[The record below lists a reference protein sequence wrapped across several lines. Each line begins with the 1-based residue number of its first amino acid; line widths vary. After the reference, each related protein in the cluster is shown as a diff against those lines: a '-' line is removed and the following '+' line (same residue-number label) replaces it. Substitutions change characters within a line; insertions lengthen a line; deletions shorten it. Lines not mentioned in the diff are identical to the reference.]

1 MTMTMTMTKMMILM
15 LSSMCLM
22 QQLVSCWRLGDSRW
36 KIRLEHTCLR
46 CTAVAPSSSTVRAP
60 DSGAAM
66 QIEKVNLSIGNNDI
80 ISDINWTIMPKERW
94 ALVGKNGAG
103 EVARCC
109 QLPEYVLR

>member
-1 MTMTMTMTKMMILM
+1 MMILMTMTMLM
-15 LSSMCLM
+15 LTSMCLM
-22 QQLVSCWRLGDSRW
+22 QLVSCWRLGDTCW
-36 KIRLEHTCLR
+36 KVRLDHTCLR
-46 CTAVAPSSSTVRAP
+46 CTAVVSSSSVKAP

-103 EVARCC
+103 QVALCC
-109 QLPEYVLR
+109 R

>member
-1 MTMTMTMTKMMILM
+1 MMTMTMMILM

-36 KIRLEHTCLR
+36 KVRLEHTCLH
-46 CTAVAPSSSTVRAP
+46 CTAVAPSSSTVRTP

-103 EVARCC
+103 QVARCC
-109 QLPEYVLR
+109 RLPDYVLR